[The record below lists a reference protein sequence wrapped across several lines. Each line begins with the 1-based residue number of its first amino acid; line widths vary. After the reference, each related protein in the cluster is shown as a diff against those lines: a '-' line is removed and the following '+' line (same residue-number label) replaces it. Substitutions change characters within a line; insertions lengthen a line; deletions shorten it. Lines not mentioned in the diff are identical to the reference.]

1 MPLPTYAFDTKRY
14 WIERKTAGATA
25 PAARLF
31 RPVFRQEALTAAIT
45 GKPGE
50 RWIVFT
56 DALGIAERW
65 TARLREAGEHVVTV
79 EAGTSFERSAPDAYR
94 LRPEATEDF
103 DRLVRELQAADGTS
117 GAWNVL
123 YLWAVDTEADV
134 DRARVFA
141 LDALVH
147 FARALGLHRGTEQ
160 TRLAVVTRGLARV
173 SSGEPAPPTRALVL
187 GPVKTLPL
195 EYPALTASAIDIEG
209 TAAEVD
215 PLIAEIRASLPHS
228 FVAYRDTT
236 RYVEGVEGMTT
247 SAAEGGPAALRP
259 LGVYL
264 ITGGLGGI
272 GRTIATW
279 MARKYKARLVLIGRT
294 PLPPREQWPTL
305 ESDPT
310 TPAET
315 RSRIV
320 AVRELESYGAE
331 VLVEACDVSDRTALA
346 DVVAR
351 AELRFGPVEGV
362 VHAAGLAG
370 GGLAQF
376 RHVEAM
382 RKVLTPKVDGTLA
395 LASVL
400 RSRPL
405 AFFAV
410 FSSTGA
416 LLGSLGQVDYCAAN
430 AFLDAWA
437 ESPGAPERVV
447 AIAWDAWRNVGM
459 ASHERLPA
467 AVLEAHVGDEPTGI
481 SASDALA
488 VFERA
493 LFGGQRRVIVSAENL
508 PSRLAR
514 GTKRHQERPADA
526 PVSGPRSRAE
536 IESTLTEIWENLFGR
551 SRIDRDANFFDLGG
565 DSLLIVEAGQQVK
578 KRLQVSLA
586 VADLFKYPTIAR
598 LAERLVPTSSSP
610 QDVKSPSTTIRN
622 PAENS
627 DIAVIGMAA
636 RFPGAD
642 NVDAFWNNLVDGVES
657 LVPTDEPSESAVG
670 GHGQYVAVAGSADGV
685 DLFDPAFFGFTPRE
699 AELMDPQQRL
709 LLMCSYQALEN
720 AGYAP
725 RGHSGTTTAVYVGA
739 AMSSYLLNNLIPQR
753 GSSDIDPTVVGL
765 GNDKD
770 FAATHISYRLNL
782 RGPSVSVSTA
792 CSTSLVA
799 IAHACRSLI
808 SGDSDMAL
816 AGGAKVRAPER
827 SGYWFQEGG
836 IMSPDGRCRA
846 FDADGQGT
854 VFSSGAGIV
863 VLKRL
868 SDAVRDGD
876 TIRAVIRGSAVNN
889 DGADKVGFTAPSV
902 TGQASVI
909 HEAQQVAGVDAES
922 IGYVEAHGTAT
933 SLGDPIE
940 VAGLTDAFRKSTS
953 KRGFCALGSVK
964 TNVGHLDT
972 AAGVAGFIK
981 AVLCVE
987 RGLIPP
993 SLHYRTPNPEI
1004 DFESSPFFVNAEL
1017 RDWSGPAPRRAG
1029 VSSFGL
1035 GGTNAHV
1042 IVEQPPVVEAP
1053 DAVPSGTGRGWEV
1066 LVTSGKTP
1074 ASLSGQRARLAD
1086 HLAAGSDRRDES
1098 ALPDVAFTLQTG
1110 REHLEHRA
1118 AVVARS
1124 GDEAARALAAG
1135 GGLVTGQ
1142 ARSDAPVSFLFV
1154 GGGSQFVGM
1163 GRELYE
1169 REGVFREVFEQC
1181 ARVVQEELGEDL

>member
-1 MPLPTYAFDTKRY
+1 SVNWAALHEHRTPRRVPLPTYAFDTKRY
-14 WIERKTAGATA
+14 WIERKSAGATA

-31 RPVFRQEALTAAIT
+31 QPVFRQAPLPAATT
-45 GKPGE
+45 GKHGE
-50 RWIVFT
+50 RWLVFA
-56 DALGIAERW
+56 DGLGIAERW
-65 TARLREAGEHVVTV
+65 TARLREVGEHVVTV
-79 EAGTSFERSAPDAYR
+79 ETGTSFERSGQDTYR

-103 DRLVRELQAADGTS
+103 DRLVRELQEAGGPS

-141 LDALVH
+141 LDALVYL
-147 FARALGLHRGTEQ
+147 ARALGLHRGTEQ
-160 TRLAVVTRGLARV
+160 TRLAVVTRGLDRV
-173 SSGEPAPPTRALVL
+173 SRGEAAPPTRALVL

-195 EYPALTASAIDIEG
+195 EYPALTASVIDIEG

-236 RYVEGVEGMTT
+236 RFVEGVEGMTT
-247 SAAEGGPAALRP
+247 SAADGGPAALRP
-259 LGVYL
+259 RGVYL

-272 GRTIATW
+272 GRAIAAW
-279 MARKYKARLVLIGRT
+279 MARKYQARLVLIGRT
-294 PLPPREQWPTL
+294 PLPPREQWQAL
-305 ESDPT
+305 ESEPT
-310 TPAET
+310 THAET
-315 RSRIV
+315 RRRIA

-331 VLVEACDVSDRTALA
+331 VLAESCDVSDRTALA
-346 DVVAR
+346 DAVAR

-382 RKVLTPKVDGTLA
+382 REVLTPKVDGTLA

-405 AFFAV
+405 DFFAV

-437 ESPGAPERVV
+437 ESAGAPERVV
-447 AIAWDAWRNVGM
+447 AIAWDTWRNVGM
-459 ASHERLPA
+459 ASQERLPA
-467 AVLEAHVGDEPTGI
+467 AVLEAHVHHEPSGI

-493 LFGGQRRVIVSAENL
+493 LFGGQRRVIVSTENL
-508 PSRLAR
+508 ASRLER
-514 GTKRHQERPADA
+514 GTKRHQERPADSA
-526 PVSGPRSRAE
+526 ASKERSRAE
-536 IESTLTEIWENLFGR
+536 IENTLTEIWENLFGR

-565 DSLLIVEAGQQVK
+565 DSLLIVEAGRQVK

-586 VADLFKYPTIAR
+586 VADLFKSPTIAR
-598 LAERLVPTSSSP
+598 LAERLAPTSLSP
-610 QDVKSPSTTIRN
+610 QDVESPSTTIRN
-622 PAENS
+622 PTESA

-636 RFPGAD
+636 RLPGAD

-670 GHGQYVAVAGSADGV
+670 GHGRYVAVAGSADGV
-685 DLFDPAFFGFTPRE
+685 DLFDPGFFGFTPRE

-709 LLMCSYQALEN
+709 LLMCSYEALEN
-720 AGYAP
+720 AGYAS
-725 RGHSGTTTAVYVGA
+725 RGHSGTVAVYVGA

-770 FAATHISYRLNL
+770 FAATQISYRLDL

-816 AGGAKVRAPER
+816 AGGAKVRVPER

-836 IMSPDGRCRA
+836 IMSPDGHCRA

-889 DGADKVGFTAPSV
+889 DGAD
-902 TGQASVI
+902 
-909 HEAQQVAGVDAES
+909 
-922 IGYVEAHGTAT
+922 
-933 SLGDPIE
+933 
-940 VAGLTDAFRKSTS
+940 
-953 KRGFCALGSVK
+953 
-964 TNVGHLDT
+964 
-972 AAGVAGFIK
+972 
-981 AVLCVE
+981 
-987 RGLIPP
+987 
-993 SLHYRTPNPEI
+993 
-1004 DFESSPFFVNAEL
+1004 
-1017 RDWSGPAPRRAG
+1017 
-1029 VSSFGL
+1029 
-1035 GGTNAHV
+1035 
-1042 IVEQPPVVEAP
+1042 
-1053 DAVPSGTGRGWEV
+1053 
-1066 LVTSGKTP
+1066 
-1074 ASLSGQRARLAD
+1074 
-1086 HLAAGSDRRDES
+1086 
-1098 ALPDVAFTLQTG
+1098 
-1110 REHLEHRA
+1110 
-1118 AVVARS
+1118 
-1124 GDEAARALAAG
+1124 
-1135 GGLVTGQ
+1135 
-1142 ARSDAPVSFLFV
+1142 
-1154 GGGSQFVGM
+1154 
-1163 GRELYE
+1163 
-1169 REGVFREVFEQC
+1169 
-1181 ARVVQEELGEDL
+1181 

>member
-1 MPLPTYAFDTKRY
+1 LHTNRSPRRVPLPTYAFDTKRY

-31 RPVFRQEALTAAIT
+31 QPVFHQVPLTAAIT
-45 GKPGE
+45 AGLGE
-50 RWIVFT
+50 RWLVFA
-56 DALGIAERW
+56 DKLGIAERW
-65 TARLREAGEHVVTV
+65 TTRLREIGERVVTV
-79 EAGTSFERSAPDAYR
+79 KTGTSFERSAPDAYR
-94 LRPEATEDF
+94 LRPEVTGDF
-103 DRLVRELQAADGTS
+103 DRLVRELQDADGT
-117 GAWNVL
+117 GGTWNVL
-123 YLWAVDTEADV
+123 YLWAVDTEAEV

-147 FARALGLHRGTEQ
+147 FARALGLHRGTDQ
-160 TRLAVVTRGLARV
+160 TRLAVVTRGLALV
-173 SSGEPAPPTRALVL
+173 SDGEPAPPTRALVL

-209 TAAEVD
+209 PAAEVD

-228 FVAYRDTT
+228 FVAYRNTT
-236 RYVEGVEGMTT
+236 RYVEGVDGMTT
-247 SAAEGGPAALRP
+247 SAPAGGPATLRP

-264 ITGGLGGI
+264 ITGGLGGV
-272 GRTIATW
+272 GRAIAAW
-279 MARKYKARLVLIGRT
+279 AARNYKARLVLVGRT
-294 PLPPREQWPTL
+294 PLPPREQWPVL

-310 TPAET
+310 IPAET
-315 RSRIV
+315 RSRII
-320 AVRELESYGAE
+320 AVRELEAYGAE

-351 AELRFGPVEGV
+351 AELRFGPIEGV

-382 RKVLTPKVDGTLA
+382 REVLTPKVDGTLA
-395 LASVL
+395 LAAVL
-400 RSRPL
+400 HNRPL

-467 AVLEAHVGDEPTGI
+467 AVLEAHVGDEPSGI
-481 SASDALA
+481 SPADALA

-493 LFGGQRRVIVSAENL
+493 LFGGRRRVIVSAENL
-508 PSRLAR
+508 PSRLER
-514 GTKRHQERPADA
+514 GTKRHQERPADQPA
-526 PVSGPRSRAE
+526 PAVRSRAE
-536 IESTLTEIWENLFGR
+536 TESTLTEIWENLFGR

-578 KRLQVSLA
+578 KRLRVSLA

-598 LAERLVPTSSSP
+598 LAERLAPTSSSP
-610 QDVKSPSTTIRN
+610 QDAKSPSTTFRS
-622 PAENS
+622 PAESS

-642 NVDAFWNNLVDGVES
+642 DVDAFWNNLVAGVES

-670 GHGQYVAVAGSADGV
+670 GHGRYVAMAGSADGV
-685 DLFDPAFFGFTPRE
+685 DLFDPAMFGFTPRE

-725 RGHSGTTTAVYVGA
+725 RGHSGTVAVYVGA

-836 IMSPDGRCRA
+836 IMSPDGHCRA

-868 SDAVRDGD
+868 ADAVRDGD
-876 TIRAVIRGSAVNN
+876 TIRAVIRGSAV
-889 DGADKVGFTAPSV
+889 
-902 TGQASVI
+902 
-909 HEAQQVAGVDAES
+909 
-922 IGYVEAHGTAT
+922 
-933 SLGDPIE
+933 
-940 VAGLTDAFRKSTS
+940 
-953 KRGFCALGSVK
+953 
-964 TNVGHLDT
+964 
-972 AAGVAGFIK
+972 
-981 AVLCVE
+981 
-987 RGLIPP
+987 
-993 SLHYRTPNPEI
+993 
-1004 DFESSPFFVNAEL
+1004 
-1017 RDWSGPAPRRAG
+1017 
-1029 VSSFGL
+1029 
-1035 GGTNAHV
+1035 
-1042 IVEQPPVVEAP
+1042 
-1053 DAVPSGTGRGWEV
+1053 
-1066 LVTSGKTP
+1066 
-1074 ASLSGQRARLAD
+1074 
-1086 HLAAGSDRRDES
+1086 
-1098 ALPDVAFTLQTG
+1098 
-1110 REHLEHRA
+1110 
-1118 AVVARS
+1118 
-1124 GDEAARALAAG
+1124 
-1135 GGLVTGQ
+1135 
-1142 ARSDAPVSFLFV
+1142 
-1154 GGGSQFVGM
+1154 
-1163 GRELYE
+1163 
-1169 REGVFREVFEQC
+1169 
-1181 ARVVQEELGEDL
+1181 